1 MLNSIW
7 CLSVLLRLDMRWCE
21 IRREPCFLNILWGAS
36 QSKTQ
41 YVSTSRAMSPNDLYV
56 VGLPPGCGSNRPF
69 ERQMDSAGEVEKKKK
84 RRRRAYL
91 FLWKVRRAHGDLLA
105 NWRSRRLWEF
115 SDWRWRNH
123 VGYPARPKHSGEE
136 RLEVGCLGWNETF
149 RKHGLLLLSMI
160 SWFNNNSRLPLM
172 IKQS

>member
-21 IRREPCFLNILWGAS
+21 IRREPCFLNILWGAP

-84 RRRRAYL
+84 GGGGHIYSFEKWDEPTGTCWQTGDPGDFGNSPTGDGETMSVILHDPNTLARKDLRLDASDETRPFGNTGCCFYRWFHDL
-91 FLWKVRRAHGDLLA
+91 ITTRGFL
-105 NWRSRRLWEF
+105 LW
-115 SDWRWRNH
+115 
-123 VGYPARPKHSGEE
+123 
-136 RLEVGCLGWNETF
+136 
-149 RKHGLLLLSMI
+149 
-160 SWFNNNSRLPLM
+160 
-172 IKQS
+172 